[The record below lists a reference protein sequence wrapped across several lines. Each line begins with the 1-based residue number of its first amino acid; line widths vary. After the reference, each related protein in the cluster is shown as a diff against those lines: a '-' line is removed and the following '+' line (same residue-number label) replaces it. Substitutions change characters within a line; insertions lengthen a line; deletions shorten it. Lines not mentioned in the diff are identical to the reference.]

1 MKENSSLIINNPR
14 KLEGKISVPGDK
26 SITHRAIML
35 GSLSDGELKISNG
48 LLSEDCMRTL
58 VAFRELGIN
67 IQINNSIITISGKGL
82 NGLSEAKSQINAGNS
97 GTMARLL
104 SGILSTQ
111 SFNSSMSGDESLV
124 TRPMGRII
132 EPLESFGALIQ
143 SKNQKLPISF
153 KPSDIMRPIKYH
165 SPIPSAQVKSSLIL
179 AALHIEGESVISE
192 DVRTRDHTER
202 LLKYME
208 YPILVD
214 KETIKL
220 KGYKNIIAKDIEVP
234 SDISSAA
241 FFIVAALI
249 KKGSDIILTNI
260 GVNPLRTGIID
271 ILLKMGANIKLT
283 NCRTIC
289 NEPVADI
296 EVKYS
301 QLKPI
306 NISGDIIS
314 RLIDELPILF
324 IACATCNGLSLIED
338 IHELRYKE
346 SDRIEA
352 MENGLKKLGITI
364 FSTENSMKI
373 TGGTFSGGIIDS
385 YGDHRIAMSFLI
397 AGLVSSK
404 PITVL
409 NTSNINTSFPNFED
423 ILRNQKIDVYTV

>member
-1 MKENSSLIINNPR
+1 MK
-14 KLEGKISVPGDK
+14 
-26 SITHRAIML
+26 
-35 GSLSDGELKISNG
+35 
-48 LLSEDCMRTL
+48 
-58 VAFRELGIN
+58 
-67 IQINNSIITISGKGL
+67 
-82 NGLSEAKSQINAGNS
+82 
-97 GTMARLL
+97 
-104 SGILSTQ
+104 
-111 SFNSSMSGDESLV
+111 
-124 TRPMGRII
+124 
-132 EPLESFGALIQ
+132 PLESFGALIK
-143 SKNQKLPISF
+143 SKDQKLPMNF
-153 KPSDIMRPIKYH
+153 KSSDIMKPIKYH

-179 AALHIEGESVISE
+179 AALHIKGESVISE
-192 DVRTRDHTER
+192 DVKTRDHTER

-214 KETIKL
+214 KETITL
-220 KGYKNIIAKDIEVP
+220 KGCKNIIAKDIEVP

-249 KKGSDIILTNI
+249 IKGSDITLTNI

-296 EVKYS
+296 KVKYS

-364 FSTENSMKI
+364 VSTENSMKI

-423 ILRNQKIDVYTV
+423 ILRNQKIDIYTSMSNVPIITIDGLASSGKTTISKLLSNHLGFYILDSGVLYRAFAYIKIIENIDTYTADIIARVIDNLEMVPKKDLGFSIIYNSNNITKNLYSEEIGLEASNISKNEDIRNVLLSIQHACVTSTRTNSKW